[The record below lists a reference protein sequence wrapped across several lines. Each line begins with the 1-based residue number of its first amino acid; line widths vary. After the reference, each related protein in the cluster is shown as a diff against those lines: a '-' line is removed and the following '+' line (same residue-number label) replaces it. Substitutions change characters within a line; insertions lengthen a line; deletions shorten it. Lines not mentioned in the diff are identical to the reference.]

1 MPGLPQGGGGP
12 SVSAGSSAGG
22 SLAGRRG
29 SNWASLATHDRPIPI
44 TRPILLECSA
54 DEFRILA
61 DGSNR
66 VETRIPVGVHTVDS
80 IDLLVRAVHARVSG
94 WGIAGD
100 RMYWRPELVLSETPG
115 GRGRREDLERLL
127 ADSGLDTRRK
137 GEPNLVRPLPPVR
150 QAAAVIPLR

>member
-1 MPGLPQGGGGP
+1 MAAA
-12 SVSAGSSAGG
+12 AGASGAAASG

-44 TRPILLECSA
+44 TRPIRLECGA
-54 DEFRILA
+54 NEFRILA

-66 VETRIPVGVHTVDS
+66 VETRIAVGTHTVDS
-80 IDLLVRAVHARVSG
+80 VDLLVQAVHAKVNG

-100 RMYWRPELVLSETPG
+100 RMYWRPELVLSETPD
-115 GRGRREDLERLL
+115 GRSRREDLERLL

-137 GEPNLVRPLPPVR
+137 GEQNVVRPLPPVR
-150 QAAAVIPLR
+150 QAAAVAPVW